1 MPGSHVY
8 TSFGIV
14 CELAHLQLTL
24 LKITQKPKNTGP
36 DSWRAHQQ
44 RSADDGV
51 LESRGTDFGGGNE
64 VDIQTEETYRE
75 HRGYILV
82 AIDVSNCPFDVAKG
96 NMWK

>member
-1 MPGSHVY
+1 M
-8 TSFGIV
+8 
-14 CELAHLQLTL
+14 
-24 LKITQKPKNTGP
+24 
-36 DSWRAHQQ
+36 
-44 RSADDGV
+44 

>member
-1 MPGSHVY
+1 MPTTECWKVGGQIS
-8 TSFGIV
+8 
-14 CELAHLQLTL
+14 E
-24 LKITQKPKNTGP
+24 
-36 DSWRAHQQ
+36 
-44 RSADDGV
+44 
-51 LESRGTDFGGGNE
+51 GGNE